1 MGLCNTFLTHFSAT
15 IISLLHLIAF
25 TESTPPQGHLHNKT
39 KEIDY
44 LTLLLEHCCQIP
56 LEVKDG
62 TLSRTEMDLWES
74 QLGNNVE
81 DHPTYVLYIFGQ
93 YLFRGVN

>member
-25 TESTPPQGHLHNKT
+25 TEPTPPQGHLHNKT

-44 LTLLLEHCCQIP
+44 LTLLLEHCCQLP

-81 DHPTYVLYIFGQ
+81 DQHMSFR
-93 YLFRGVN
+93 YLVSIYLEE